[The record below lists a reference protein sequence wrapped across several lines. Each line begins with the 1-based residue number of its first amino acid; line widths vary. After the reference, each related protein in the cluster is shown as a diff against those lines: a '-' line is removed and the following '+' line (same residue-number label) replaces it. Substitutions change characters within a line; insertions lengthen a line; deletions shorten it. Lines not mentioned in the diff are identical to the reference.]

1 MEKLTRGMVVAT
13 KNGQRRTNA
22 IILKVELPA
31 VHLITD
37 FGNRIQLTEDEFHQ
51 SYEVSTNWLNA
62 VDMGYPLDSV
72 RERLTRQIVLLS
84 AALEEE
90 E

>member
-1 MEKLTRGMVVAT
+1 MEKLARGMVVAT

-22 IILKVELPA
+22 IILRVELPT
-31 VHLITD
+31 VYLVTD
-37 FGNRIQLTEDEFHQ
+37 FGNRIQLPLNEFHQ

-62 VDMGYPLDSV
+62 VAMGYPMDSV

-90 E
+90 